1 MFHYRGEPELFKLW
15 AWNKYLFNSSYI
27 HKDVGICM
35 QYLTS
40 KSAVV
45 PEYVIRQVI
54 TDMAIFGKSTIE
66 KSQVILFLIR

>member
-1 MFHYRGEPELFKLW
+1 
-15 AWNKYLFNSSYI
+15 
-27 HKDVGICM
+27 M

-45 PEYVIRQVI
+45 PEYVIWQVI
-54 TDMAIFGKSTIE
+54 TDMAIFGKKHMIE